1 MTAPQ
6 FRPLKFGV
14 TRVNL
19 RNGTDGT
26 RYLQADQ
33 DLQAFPDRL
42 TDRLQHWA
50 QVKPE
55 HSFMARR
62 IQQADGTLGDW
73 QHISYAQAWQTARNI
88 AQGLI
93 DRGLN
98 AERPVVILSENSLE
112 HALLALG
119 CLVAGVPYVPTS
131 PPYSLV
137 SVDYDK
143 LKHVLSTVTPGMV
156 FASDARYAKAIAATV
171 SDDMEVV
178 MVEGDVPGRSVT
190 AFESL
195 CSQPATP
202 AVDAAMAATGP
213 DTIAKFLFTSGSTK
227 LPKAVINTN
236 RLWCANQ
243 QQMAQSMPVLAEQEL
258 VLVDWL
264 PWNHTFG
271 GNHNFGMTVFHGG
284 TLYIDDGKPTP
295 ALMHETLRNLREIAP
310 TVYFNVPTGFE
321 AIAHAMQTD
330 DQLRKTLL
338 SRVQMFFYAGAALAQ
353 PIWDSLYA
361 SQEREVGERIVMGTG
376 LGMTESGPFG
386 IFVTNPFVQAGDLGV
401 PTPGLELKLVNMQGK
416 TEVRYRGPNITPGY
430 WRNPEETASAFD
442 EEGFFKTGDA
452 VQWIDETDVH
462 LGLKFDGRIA
472 EDFKLATGTFVS
484 VGPLRAKIIAA
495 GAPFIQDAVLTGI
508 NLKEVGAMIFPTP
521 AVRALSGLPA
531 DAPLADVLASAP
543 VLAKFQDIV
552 NTLAQTSTGSANRI
566 ARLCLLSEPPTI
578 DKGEITDK
586 GSINQRSVLT
596 HRADTVAALH
606 ADTLHDIKEEKM
618 ASKGF
623 FNAFADVWMH
633 DGVRTPMVDY
643 CGSLGHIS
651 PTDLGIK
658 AAREALKR
666 AGIAASEIGSVI
678 TGNMA
683 PGDFDQFVLPRHIGL
698 YAGVPQEVP
707 AIMVQRICGTGFELF
722 RQAGEQIEAGVC
734 EAALVVGTESMT
746 RNPIAAFD
754 HRTGFKLGAPVGF
767 KDFMWEALKDPA
779 AGINMIQTAENLA
792 KKYSITRE
800 EVDQFASDSFAKAVA
815 AQAEGFHAGE
825 IVPVVTEKF
834 ELEGYVSR

>member
-1 MTAPQ
+1 MNAPR

-14 TRVNL
+14 TRVSL
-19 RNGTDGT
+19 RDGEPGT

-33 DLQAFPDRL
+33 ALQAFPDRL

-50 QVKPE
+50 HTKP
-55 HSFMARR
+55 HQTFMARR
-62 IQQADGTLGDW
+62 VKNTDGTLGDW
-73 QHISYAQAWQTARNI
+73 RHITYAQAWQTARNI
-88 AQGLI
+88 AQSVL
-93 DRGLN
+93 DRSLS

-112 HALLALG
+112 HALLAMG
-119 CLVAGVPYVPTS
+119 CLIAGVPYVPTS

-143 LKHVLSTVTPGMV
+143 LKHVLRTVTPGLV

-171 SDDMEVV
+171 GEDMEVV
-178 MVEGDVPGRSVT
+178 MHEGDVPGRTFT
-190 AFESL
+190 AFDSL
-195 CSQPATP
+195 CATAATP

-243 QQMAQSMPVLAEQEL
+243 QQMAQSMPVLAEEEL

-321 AIAHAMQTD
+321 AIAHAMQND

-401 PTPGLELKLVNMQGK
+401 PTPGLELKLVDTDGK

-430 WRNPEETASAFD
+430 WRNAEETSDAFD

-452 VQWIDETDVH
+452 VKWIDESDVH

-495 GAPFIQDAVLTGI
+495 GAPYIQDAVLTGI

-521 AVRALSGLPA
+521 AVRALSGLPP

-543 VLAKFQDIV
+543 VLAKFQEIV
-552 NTLAQTSTGSANRI
+552 DTLASSATGSANRI
-566 ARLCLLSEPPTI
+566 ARLCLLAEPPTI

-586 GSINQRSVLT
+586 GSINQRSVLA
-596 HRADTVAALH
+596 HRAATVAALH
-606 ADTLHDIKEEKM
+606 EGTL
-618 ASKGF
+618 
-623 FNAFADVWMH
+623 
-633 DGVRTPMVDY
+633 P
-643 CGSLGHIS
+643 HILQ
-651 PTDLGIK
+651 P
-658 AAREALKR
+658 
-666 AGIAASEIGSVI
+666 
-678 TGNMA
+678 
-683 PGDFDQFVLPRHIGL
+683 
-698 YAGVPQEVP
+698 
-707 AIMVQRICGTGFELF
+707 
-722 RQAGEQIEAGVC
+722 
-734 EAALVVGTESMT
+734 
-746 RNPIAAFD
+746 
-754 HRTGFKLGAPVGF
+754 
-767 KDFMWEALKDPA
+767 
-779 AGINMIQTAENLA
+779 
-792 KKYSITRE
+792 
-800 EVDQFASDSFAKAVA
+800 
-815 AQAEGFHAGE
+815 HA
-825 IVPVVTEKF
+825 
-834 ELEGYVSR
+834 

>member
-1 MTAPQ
+1 MTSPQ

-14 TRVNL
+14 TRVTL
-19 RNGTDGT
+19 RSGAPGTH
-26 RYLQADQ
+26 YLQAEDA
-33 DLQAFPDRL
+33 LQPFAHRM

-50 QVKPE
+50 TTQPG

-62 IQQADGTLGDW
+62 AKQADGSTGDW
-73 QHISYAQAWQTARNI
+73 QHITYAQAWTTARCI

-112 HALLALG
+112 HALLSLG
-119 CLVAGVPYVPTS
+119 AMLAGVPFVPTS

-143 LKHVLSTVTPGMV
+143 LKHVLKTVTPGLV

-171 SDDMEVV
+171 SQDMEVV
-178 MVEGDVPGRSVT
+178 MCEGAVPGRQVT

-195 CSQPATP
+195 CATTATP
-202 AVDAAMAATGP
+202 AVDAAIAATGP
-213 DTIAKFLFTSGSTK
+213 DTIVKFLFTSGSTQM
-227 LPKAVINTN
+227 PKAVINTQ

-243 QQMAQSMPVLAEQEL
+243 QQMAQSMPVLAEKEL

-271 GNHNFGMTVFHGG
+271 GNHNIGMVLYHGG

-295 ALMHETLRNLREIAP
+295 ALIGETLRNLREIAP

-321 AIAHAMQTD
+321 AIANAMQTD
-330 DQLRKTLL
+330 DLLRKTLL
-338 SRVQMFFYAGAALAQ
+338 SRVRMFFYAGAALAQ

-401 PTPGLELKLVNMQGK
+401 PTPGLELKLVDTEGK

-430 WRNPEETASAFD
+430 WRNAEETAGAFD

-452 VQWIDETDVH
+452 VQWIDPTDVH

-484 VGPLRAKIIAA
+484 VGPLRGKIIAA
-495 GAPFIQDAVLTGI
+495 GAPYIQDAVLTGI

-521 AVRALSGLPA
+521 AVRALSGLAA
-531 DAPLADVLASAP
+531 DAPLSEVLASAP
-543 VLAKFQDIV
+543 VLAQFQNIV
-552 NTLAQTSTGSANRI
+552 NTLAQSATGSANRI

-578 DKGEITDK
+578 DKGEVTDK

-606 ADTLHDIKEEKM
+606 ADTLQ
-618 ASKGF
+618 
-623 FNAFADVWMH
+623 
-633 DGVRTPMVDY
+633 
-643 CGSLGHIS
+643 HIV
-651 PTDLGIK
+651 K
-658 AAREALKR
+658 
-666 AGIAASEIGSVI
+666 
-678 TGNMA
+678 
-683 PGDFDQFVLPRHIGL
+683 
-698 YAGVPQEVP
+698 PQ
-707 AIMVQRICGTGFELF
+707 A
-722 RQAGEQIEAGVC
+722 
-734 EAALVVGTESMT
+734 
-746 RNPIAAFD
+746 
-754 HRTGFKLGAPVGF
+754 
-767 KDFMWEALKDPA
+767 
-779 AGINMIQTAENLA
+779 
-792 KKYSITRE
+792 
-800 EVDQFASDSFAKAVA
+800 
-815 AQAEGFHAGE
+815 
-825 IVPVVTEKF
+825 
-834 ELEGYVSR
+834 